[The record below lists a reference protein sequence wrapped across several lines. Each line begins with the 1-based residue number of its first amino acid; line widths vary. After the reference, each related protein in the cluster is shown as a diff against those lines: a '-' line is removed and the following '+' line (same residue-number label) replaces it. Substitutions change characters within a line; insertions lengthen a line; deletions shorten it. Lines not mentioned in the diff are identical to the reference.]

1 MTAFGRHRTHPAK
14 SSHGEATGED
24 EEIAEA
30 SCTVIFALVDDGR
43 LDRLLVGGWLLS
55 SSSSSS

>member
-1 MTAFGRHRTHPAK
+1 MWTHPAK